1 MYTIYGITDCP
12 WCLRAQA
19 WCMENEVEYVWVN
32 MDWSKQYR
40 EYIKGSWKWKTYPII
55 TKMYFDEVG
64 PEEFL
69 VGGFEDL
76 RAKLLSTEE

>member
-1 MYTIYGITDCP
+1 
-12 WCLRAQA
+12 
-19 WCMENEVEYVWVN
+19 MENEVEYVWVN